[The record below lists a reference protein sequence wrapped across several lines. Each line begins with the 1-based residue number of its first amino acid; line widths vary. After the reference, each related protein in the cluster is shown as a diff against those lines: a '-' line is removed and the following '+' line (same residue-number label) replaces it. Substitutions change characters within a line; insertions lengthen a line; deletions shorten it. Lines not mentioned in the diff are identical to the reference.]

1 MLATFASVLKV
12 PLPKGNAEDSLD
24 LLRAFTE
31 TKTGVPVRDHVIL
44 QAADATYDIRM
55 GDWKFVERAN
65 APTFSTGRTKRTK
78 EASEKKKADGPK
90 RDELFNLNQD
100 PSETQDLLEVNKG
113 RAEKMKKFLDE
124 SRDRGFTRAGAG
136 E

>member
-1 MLATFASVLKV
+1 
-12 PLPKGNAEDSLD
+12 LD

-65 APTFSTGRTKRTK
+65 APKFSPDRNKRTA
-78 EASEKKKADGPK
+78 EAAEKKKTAGPK
-90 RDELFNLNQD
+90 RDELFKLNQD
-100 PSETQDLLEVNKG
+100 PFETQDLWEENKD